1 MMLATLCPPQDYEIP
16 KARVTS
22 RVALVIEYDGTCYSG
37 YQWQDNRRTVQGE
50 VEEAIFRLTGERTR
64 IIAASRT
71 DAGVHAHGQV
81 VSFRT
86 LAGLSPGS
94 FVSGLNHF
102 LPGDIAVKSAHLL
115 AADLHVQR
123 TAVSRR
129 YEYYIVSSQ
138 TRSPLRGRFALVMSG
153 SLDVAKMNEASRVLV
168 GEHDFT
174 SFTSGTGMELKSP
187 IRRVI
192 TAGFAQTGDTTVFAI
207 EANSFLTHQV
217 RNTVGALIQVGLG
230 KMSVPGFCS
239 IMEQRKAG
247 SGGPMAPACGL
258 HLVRVNY
265 PRPIEE
271 ETNEDN

>member
-1 MMLATLCPPQDYEIP
+1 MMLATVCPPRESETVG
-16 KARVTS
+16 ARIKS
-22 RVALVIEYDGTCYSG
+22 RVALVIEYDGTDFSG
-37 YQWQDNRRTVQGE
+37 YQWQDDCRTVQGE
-50 VEEAIFRLTGERTR
+50 VEEAILRLTGEGIR

-86 LAGLSPGS
+86 LANLSTGS

-129 YEYYIVSSQ
+129 YEYCIVSSL
-138 TRSPLRGRFALVMSG
+138 TRSPLRGRFAFVMRG
-153 SLDVAKMNEASRVLV
+153 GLDVAIMNEASRVLV

-174 SFTSGTGMELKSP
+174 SFTSGTGVELKSP
-187 IRRVI
+187 VRRVLS
-192 TAGFAQTGDTTVFAI
+192 AGFTQTGDTTVFAI

-217 RNTVGALIQVGLG
+217 RNTVGALIQVGQG
-230 KMSVPGFCS
+230 RMSVPGFCS
-239 IMEQRKAG
+239 IMEQRKPG
-247 SGGPMAPACGL
+247 LGGPMAPACGL

-271 ETNEDN
+271 ETDEDN